1 VVQALGKGEMILV
14 EVLAVL
20 LITLHGSTG
29 QEIDINPEE
38 VVTLRTPRDG
48 EHHLPPNTRCVINM
62 TDGKFNAVRE
72 DCRTVLH
79 LIEEKK

>member
-1 VVQALGKGEMILV
+1 MQALGKGEMILV

-38 VVTLRTPRDG
+38 VVTLRTARDG
-48 EHHLPPNTRCVINM
+48 EHLPPNTRCVINM